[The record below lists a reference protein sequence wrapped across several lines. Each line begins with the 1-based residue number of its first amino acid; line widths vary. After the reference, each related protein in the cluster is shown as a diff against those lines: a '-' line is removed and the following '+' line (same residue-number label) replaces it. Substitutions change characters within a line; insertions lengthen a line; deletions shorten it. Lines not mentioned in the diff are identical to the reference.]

1 MNKKFKMELKYAF
14 LLAVGGLIYI
24 LIELIFRGRTH
35 ISMFFLGG
43 ICFIAVGLINELF
56 SWKTPLIIQML
67 IGGMVITLFEFIA
80 GCILNLMLGLNVW
93 DYSNMYGNVLG
104 QICPM
109 FSFIWVILSGA
120 AIILDDWVRH
130 WFFGE
135 EKPHY
140 TII

>member
-1 MNKKFKMELKYAF
+1 MNKKIKMELKYAF

-67 IGGMVITLFEFIA
+67 IGGMVITLFEFIT
-80 GCILNLMLGLNVW
+80 GCVLNLMLGLNVW

>member
-56 SWKTPLIIQML
+56 SWKTPLIIQMF

>member
-43 ICFIAVGLINELF
+43 VCFIAVGLINELF

>member
-80 GCILNLMLGLNVW
+80 GCILNLLLGLNVW

-104 QICPM
+104 QICPL
-109 FSFIWVILSGA
+109 FSFVWVMLSGV
-120 AIILDDWVRH
+120 AIVLDDWIRYL
-130 WFFGE
+130 FFGE

>member
-43 ICFIAVGLINELF
+43 ISFIAVGLINELF

-109 FSFIWVILSGA
+109 FSFIWVILSGT

>member
-67 IGGMVITLFEFIA
+67 IGGMVITLFEFIT
-80 GCILNLMLGLNVW
+80 GCVLNLMLGLNVW